1 MATPRV
7 KRAFAGPASD
17 PAQRHITSFFARDE
31 SAPAPAPGERASRSP
46 SREISS
52 PLLPPNVQAN
62 LLAVGMRVRKSVP
75 EGYKTGKE
83 ADERTTPSHYRPQPK
98 APSAYASSYRA
109 FLQSAGRPAAP
120 PPLPRELLP
129 FCGLNKVGGLD
140 VQSFGDEEGRPMFA
154 SSLFGEMDDGAT
166 AVAGDSEPPALTSSQ
181 ETVSSTSSYL
191 SAPLRRASTQFASAA
206 KKRVLR
212 DEEDEDEDEDEDE
225 ADCDAPTHTYN
236 RFQVHEDTHMPS
248 RAIPTASTTSISAWL
263 ADGQVSPR
271 TQTPFYHL
279 GRRVLAVPRRRQQ
292 QWPPSLP
299 MSQAASESPKFAEG
313 QLPQFGS
320 HVRVFDQEN
329 AADFDEAEFLDDME
343 MGGM

>member
-1 MATPRV
+1 MAAPRV
-7 KRAFAGPASD
+7 KRAFAGSASD

-31 SAPAPAPGERASRSP
+31 DAAAPGERASRSP
-46 SREISS
+46 SHEISS
-52 PLLPPNVQAN
+52 PLLPPSVQAN

-98 APSAYASSYRA
+98 APSSYASSYRT

-120 PPLPRELLP
+120 PTPSQRELLP

-140 VQSFGDEEGRPMFA
+140 VQSYGDEDGRPMFA
-154 SSLFGEMDDGAT
+154 SSLFEEMDDGAT
-166 AVAGDSEPPALTSSQ
+166 AVASDSEPPALTSSQ

-191 SAPLRRASTQFASAA
+191 SAPPQRASTQFAYSA
-206 KKRVLR
+206 KKRFLG
-212 DEEDEDEDEDEDE
+212 DEEDEDVAE
-225 ADCDAPTHTYN
+225 ADYDTPTHTYS
-236 RFQVHEDTHMPS
+236 RIQVHEDMHKSS
-248 RAIPTASTTSISAWL
+248 RAVPSASTASINSWL
-263 ADGQVSPR
+263 ADGQISPR

-292 QWPPSLP
+292 QRSPSLSMP
-299 MSQAASESPKFAEG
+299 QAASESPKLAEG
-313 QLPQFGS
+313 QLPPSGS
-320 HVRVFDQEN
+320 NVRVFDQEN
-329 AADFDEAEFLDDME
+329 VADFDEADFLDDME